1 MPGPDRT
8 WFLGGGQAD
17 IGFDSV
23 ISERRNSKLT
33 VTKNPVA
40 DGVPISDHAFTEP
53 KELEV
58 QIRVSDTWLHAR
70 DEFGTLKSDPYTSQQ
85 GPDALRV
92 RGSTGETSRSA
103 TALAILYDLQESAEP
118 FSVQTGL
125 RLFPNMVIEEIED
138 ESTVKNPTTLS
149 ARITLVEVKRVSTR
163 TVVYPPRKPGKPFR
177 QASAKV
183 EGGDK
188 QPAPVTDPE
197 QAKTWFKQQFDDL
210 FTPKKAG
217 VALGFGG

>member
-1 MPGPDRT
+1 MPGPERT

-23 ISERRNSKLT
+23 VRERRSSKMT

-40 DGVPISDHAFTEP
+40 DGVPISDHAYREP
-53 KELEV
+53 RELELE
-58 QIRVSDTWLHAR
+58 IRVSDTWLHAR
-70 DEFGTLKSDPYTSQQ
+70 DEFGTPKSDRYTSQQ
-85 GPDALRV
+85 GPDALAV

-125 RLFPNMVIEEIED
+125 RLFPNMIIEEIED
-138 ESTVKNPTTLS
+138 ETTVKNPTTLS
-149 ARITLVEVKRVSTR
+149 ARITLVEVIRVSTR
-163 TVVYPPRKPGKPFR
+163 TVIYPPRKPGKPHR

-188 QPAPVTDPE
+188 KTDE
-197 QAKTWFKQQFDDL
+197 VKDAEKFKTWFKGLIDD
-210 FTPKKAG
+210 PKKA
-217 VALGFGG
+217 VRAYLGSGG